1 MRLVCLFLMGLVG
14 TACSNGATGDNLQG
28 ETDKGPVMGKH
39 DVGTTPDSERL
50 PPDSDTWIP
59 PPCDNDPDGDGF
71 GEGCLSGPDCDE
83 GNPNLNVYCPPCENG
98 IYPGCACS
106 NDGSAITCYPGDP
119 DLLGIGECKS
129 GQQTCLGGYWTEC
142 LGFAEPVPEVCDGLD
157 NDCDGETDEEV
168 LSPCGDCSPTCNHVG
183 AGPGKQE
190 DFEAG
195 EDNSS
200 GVSENLDGFIV
211 LDSTSVNMQ
220 YIWIANSGENT
231 VSKLSTKTGK
241 ELGRYSVCD
250 NPSRTSVDL
259 FGDVW
264 VGCRNDGGVAK
275 INAHPLLCLDKN
287 GDGQIQ
293 TSNDANGDGQIQP
306 DERLPMGEDECMKFL
321 VHPGGSCQ
329 RSMGVDKQNHAWTG
343 DWNGSV
349 LRRLHPDDGHT
360 VQEIGIPAQPYGLV
374 IDKNGIIWVSGRGG
388 SKLVRVNP
396 ANSDVSVYA
405 SNIGCFDPYGITL
418 DNKGRVWIGN
428 CCCWDVAY
436 RFDPLTGQWA
446 AAQTHAR
453 PRGLVGNLDGKVYV
467 ANDDSSEVAIV
478 DADSAQTVGYVS
490 LGGGRFPVGMAADFD
505 GFVWAV
511 NQSAASATKI
521 DAATMSVVGEFPV
534 GSGPYTYSDMTG
546 YLLHTF
552 TNPTGFYQHLFGGW
566 GLRLRWIGIIVD
578 AYLPTKT
585 YIKVRARSAVT
596 VEQLE
601 STDWTP
607 WFGPFPPAEFPIDLL
622 PYKLY
627 GDYLQVEV
635 ALFSEEDGATPIIK
649 GIEIQFDNGQS
660 GNP

>member
-1 MRLVCLFLMGLVG
+1 MRRICLVFVGLAWV
-14 TACSNGATGDNLQG
+14 ACSSGTTQEGADGSNKWPPPKKDQDVVEPQPDATGNRGDAV
-28 ETDKGPVMGKH
+28 TF
-39 DVGTTPDSERL
+39 
-50 PPDSDTWIP
+50 
-59 PPCDNDPDGDGF
+59 PPCDADEDGDGF
-71 GEGCLSGPDCDE
+71 GEGCMAGPDCDE

-98 IYPGCACS
+98 IYPGCSCS
-106 NDGSAITCYPGDP
+106 NDGAGVTCYPGDP
-119 DLLGIGECKS
+119 DLLGVGECKS
-129 GQQTCLGGYWTEC
+129 GQQTCKDGFWTDC
-142 LGFAEPVPEVCDGLD
+142 LGYVEPTPEVCDNLD
-157 NDCDGETDEEV
+157 NNCDGITDEDV
-168 LSPCGDCSPTCNHVG
+168 LSPCGDCSETCNHIG

-190 DFEAG
+190 DFDPQD
-195 EDNSS
+195 DNSS

-220 YIWIANSGENT
+220 FIWIANSSENT

-241 ELGRYSVCD
+241 EEGRYSVCV

-259 FGDVW
+259 YGDVW
-264 VGCRNDGGVAK
+264 VGCRDDGGVAK
-275 INAHPLLCLDKN
+275 IGAHPLLCEDKN

-293 TSNDANGDGQIQP
+293 TSEDKNGDGTIQP

-343 DWNGSV
+343 DWNGST

-388 SKLVRVNP
+388 SKLVRINP
-396 ANSDVSVYA
+396 ANSDVSVYTP
-405 SNIGCFDPYGITL
+405 NIGCFDPYGISL

-428 CCCWDVAY
+428 CCCSNVAY
-436 RFDPLTGQWA
+436 RFDPQSGQWA
-446 AAQTHAR
+446 AAPTHSR
-453 PRGLVGNLDGKVYV
+453 PRGLVGNLDGFVYV
-467 ANDDSSEVAIV
+467 ANDEDSQVAIV
-478 DADSAQTVGYVS
+478 NADTAQTVGYVS

-505 GFVWAV
+505 GYVWAV
-511 NQSAASATKI
+511 NQSSSSATKVDPKTQSI
-521 DAATMSVVGEFPV
+521 IGEYPV

-552 TNPTGFYQHLFGGW
+552 TNPTGFYKHVFGGW
-566 GLRLRWIGIIVD
+566 GLRLRWTGIIVD
-578 AYLPTKT
+578 AYLPSKT

-596 VEQLE
+596 IEQFE
-601 STDWTP
+601 GTAWTP
-607 WFGPFPPAEFPIDLL
+607 WFGPFPPSEFPIDLL

-635 ALFSEEDGATPIIK
+635 ALFSEEDGVTPIVK
-649 GIEIQFDNGQS
+649 GIEIQFDNGQ
-660 GNP
+660 GETP